1 MCGSH
6 IHPYIPGILYTS
18 TFIIKDPLYTSTLIY
33 LYVSLPINEPTVD
46 SIIIML
52 KHQQVSLNHKTSL
65 SLHWS
70 IPVFPLI
77 NERSLDWHNLMLST
91 FFLNKNKKSL
101 LTFFCKNKIIR
112 KFDERESIRTEVFR
126 FEISFQKIWNFYIHL
141 VIFLSFFY
149 HLYHLFIIFLSSF

>member
-1 MCGSH
+1 MFGSH
-6 IHPYIPGILYTS
+6 IHPYIPGILYT
-18 TFIIKDPLYTSTLIY
+18 FIIKGPLYTSTLIYLY

-77 NERSLDWHNLMLST
+77 NERSLD
-91 FFLNKNKKSL
+91 
-101 LTFFCKNKIIR
+101 
-112 KFDERESIRTEVFR
+112 
-126 FEISFQKIWNFYIHL
+126 
-141 VIFLSFFY
+141 
-149 HLYHLFIIFLSSF
+149 